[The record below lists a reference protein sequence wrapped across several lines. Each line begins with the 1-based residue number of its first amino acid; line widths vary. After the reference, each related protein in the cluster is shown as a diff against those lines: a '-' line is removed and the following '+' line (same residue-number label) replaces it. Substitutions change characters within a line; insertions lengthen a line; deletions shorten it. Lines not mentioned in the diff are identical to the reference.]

1 MSLRDFAFKKG
12 QGGRQSGSKNRI
24 TGNLLEA
31 FSAEGDVQSI
41 RKVLRITKVE
51 KPDVFLKYY
60 VQLVGFMMPKAIEIT
75 ETKLMEVSD
84 DELTAYI
91 EFARGRLASRRELI
105 AGSTGSGEEPTL
117 N

>member
-1 MSLRDFAFKKG
+1 MSIKNFGLKQNLAGRPKGARNRLSWSFLNALAEDFEQFG
-12 QGGRQSGSKNRI
+12 IETIRICRIGRPN
-24 TGNLLEA
+24 EY
-31 FSAEGDVQSI
+31 
-41 RKVLRITKVE
+41 
-51 KPDVFLKYY
+51 LKI
-60 VQLVGFMMPKAIEIT
+60 VAGLIPRELEIT

-105 AGSTGSGEEPTL
+105 ASSTGSGEEPTL